1 MKDTTRTNPF
11 DAIYRGMINKDTKW
25 WYENPREFP
34 VELHLELTNRCNLR
48 CPFCPTGNKSMKR
61 ETGFMGEDLFWA
73 ICTEAKEYDA
83 ALRLIRFGEPTL
95 HVKCYD
101 MIKMAKSIGLKVHMN
116 TNGIDLDIKQLLD
129 SGLDSLKV
137 SIHNR
142 LAFKSVKKLIKA
154 RGDAPT
160 PFITVGQLDKEVE
173 FFPPNKDKVK
183 ADAQEYGKVKDLKR
197 GDRAP
202 KRCYELYNRLSVNW
216 DGKVVACC
224 GSYDNQ
230 MYLGQLYKETLKEI
244 WDGENLNRYREMEQH
259 GMLYNVP
266 LCCKCARGH
275 DES

>member
-1 MKDTTRTNPF
+1 MKEITRTNPF
-11 DAIYRGMINKDTKW
+11 DAIYNGMTNKDTKW

-34 VELHLELTNRCNLR
+34 VELHLELTNHCNLR
-48 CPFCPTGNKSMKR
+48 CPFCPTGNRSMKR
-61 ETGFMGEDLFWA
+61 EAGFMREDLFWG

-116 TNGIDLDIKQLLD
+116 TNGIDLDIKQLLG

-142 LAFKSVKKLIKA
+142 LAFKSVKKLLKA
-154 RGDAPT
+154 RGDSPT

-173 FFPPNKDKVK
+173 FFPPDRNKVK
-183 ADAQEYGKVKDLKR
+183 ADAQEYGEVKDLKR

-216 DGKVVACC
+216 DGKVVSCC
-224 GSYDNQ
+224 GSYNNQ
-230 MYLGQLYKETLKEI
+230 MYLGQLYKDTLKGV
-244 WDGENLNRYREMEQH
+244 WDGENLNRYREMEQK
-259 GMLYNVP
+259 GKLYNVP